1 MFYPSLAL
9 ARYLVFLN
17 HWFLRSSCEYTPQLD
32 TLSLA
37 HCAVSKLKPNLFA
50 LVTLN
55 IDSARIFAQPFT
67 LDSFKKNGTLFV
79 CVKVLVTEVKA
90 LDFTLYHLF
99 LVLLFSVTAKSLF

>member
-1 MFYPSLAL
+1 M
-9 ARYLVFLN
+9 N
-17 HWFLRSSCEYTPQLD
+17 TPHLI
-32 TLSLA
+32 LSHS

-55 IDSARIFAQPFT
+55 IDSTRIFAQTFT
-67 LDSFKKNGTLFV
+67 LNSLKNGTSFV

-99 LVLLFSVTAKSLF
+99 LVLLLLLLLNPCVVRVIRVIGV